1 MTCKLFRTRPV
12 ETKCI
17 VVFEIKQ
24 YSLSSS
30 SFINTYF
37 FIFFL
42 IMSDTIIIHSNG
54 ASFKHERAFG
64 RCSFHPKIVVE
75 LFLFAN
81 LEHIEVFF
89 ILIFSFLNTNR
100 RSVCMY
106 LGHSYFQIPFI
117 ISKIQKGMKF
127 SIDSNHV

>member
-30 SFINTYF
+30 SFINLF
-37 FIFFL
+37 FCFFL

-89 ILIFSFLNTNR
+89 YFNFFFSKYKSQKRVYVSWPFVFPNTVYHFKNT
-100 RSVCMY
+100 
-106 LGHSYFQIPFI
+106 
-117 ISKIQKGMKF
+117 KGNEVF
-127 SIDSNHV
+127 Y

>member
-30 SFINTYF
+30 SFINLF
-37 FIFFL
+37 FCFFL

-89 ILIFSFLNTNR
+89 FFYFNFLFSKYKSQKRVYVPWPFVFPNTVYHFKNT
-100 RSVCMY
+100 
-106 LGHSYFQIPFI
+106 
-117 ISKIQKGMKF
+117 KGNEVF
-127 SIDSNHV
+127 Y